1 MAYEIN
7 FTDSVNKGSITVEDR
22 SINNETSLQLTGR
35 NLTDYGA
42 KINENFLHL
51 LENFANNTSPANPV
65 EGQLWYDNTTGV
77 DQLKIYDGS
86 NWVSA
91 GGLKKSSS
99 PPAAE
104 QSLVGDLWVDTSNQQ
119 LYLFSGS
126 GWTLIGPD
134 FAEGI
139 NTGTKFENITDTTNV
154 ARPCLI
160 NYVNGKA
167 VSIISSSAE
176 FTPKLTI
183 PGYGKIY
190 PGHNVSSNIDGA
202 VGKYW
207 GTSQKAE
214 TLFVNNTV
222 GALGGAEFARL
233 NSTNIFTQPIRVRN
247 NNGLDVGETQTLVLS
262 VTGGSNALITN
273 KSNDGYIALR
283 VQNNTTA
290 IRIKNDGKVGILN
303 ESPQEELD
311 VTGNALISGSLKNNS
326 TTESTS
332 ISTGSF
338 ITSGGA
344 GIAKNINVGGN
355 ASIAGDIE
363 AANILPDITNAR
375 NIGSV
380 DLKYNNIYANNFRG
394 NILGDVVGN
403 VTGSAGS
410 AAKLN
415 STTSFSITG
424 DVSTSSPVT
433 FDGQT
438 GGLTKTFSVS
448 LNDTFFTG
456 KDDYTDN
463 ISGTEEVL
471 IRKTTLETGD
481 AQDINRFY
489 VTTVEDIT
497 STIPTFAIG
506 MVMPYAGA
514 TAPSGWR
521 LCNGDAISV
530 ASADF
535 APLYAV
541 IGFTYGGSL
550 GSGVFNLPDLRG
562 RFPVGYMAGVS
573 RTLAT
578 DEDRLYDDGAANI
591 LGADG
596 GAQRRWI
603 TKDNLPE
610 HQHSLMGDA
619 GTQFYATTGVTGV
632 SDSNTAGIN
641 ITGGNPGTGLEITE
655 GVDGLVTST
664 QTIDGVPEVV
674 GEKFTTVPPFLALNF
689 IIYTGVV

>member
-7 FTDSVNKGSITVEDR
+7 FTDSVNKGTITVEDR
-22 SINNETSLQLTGR
+22 SVNTETSLQLTGR

-51 LENFANNTSPANPV
+51 LENFANNTSPSNPV
-65 EGQLWYDNTTGV
+65 EGQLWYDTTTGV
-77 DQLKIYDGS
+77 DQLKIYDGV

-99 PPAAE
+99 APAAE
-104 QSLVGDLWVDTSNQQ
+104 QSLIGDLWVDTSNQQ
-119 LYLFSGS
+119 LYLYSGS

-134 FAEGI
+134 YAEGI
-139 NTGTKFENITDTTNV
+139 NTGTKFESIVDTTNV
-154 ARPCLI
+154 SRPCLI
-160 NYVNGKA
+160 NYVNGRA
-167 VSIISSSAE
+167 VSIISAIE

-190 PGHNVSSNIDGA
+190 PGHNVSNNIDGS

-222 GALGGAEFARL
+222 GSLGGSEFARL
-233 NSTNIFTQPIRVRN
+233 NATNIFTQPVRIRN

-303 ESPQEELD
+303 ESPQEALD
-311 VTGNALISGSLKNNS
+311 VTGNVLISGNLKNNS

-332 ISTGSF
+332 VSTGSL
-338 ITSGGA
+338 ITAGGA
-344 GIAKNINVGGN
+344 GIAKNLNVGGD
-355 ASIAGDIE
+355 ATITGDIE
-363 AANILPDITNAR
+363 ASNILPDITNAR
-375 NIGSV
+375 NIGSA
-380 DLKYNNIYANNFRG
+380 DLKYNNVYANNLRG
-394 NILGDVVGN
+394 NIIGDVVGN

-438 GGLTKTFSVS
+438 GGLTKTFSVT
-448 LNDTFFTG
+448 LNDTFFTA

-463 ISGTEEVL
+463 ISGTEELL
-471 IRKTTLETGD
+471 IRKTTSETGD
-481 AQDINRFY
+481 VQDINRFY
-489 VTTVEDIT
+489 VTTVQDIT
-497 STIPTFAIG
+497 STIPTFAVG
-506 MVMPYAGA
+506 MVMPYAGT

-521 LCNGDAISV
+521 LCNGDAISI
-530 ASADF
+530 SSSDY
-535 APLYAV
+535 APLFTV

-550 GSGVFNLPDLRG
+550 GSGVFNVPDLRG
-562 RFPVGYMAGVS
+562 RFPMGFMAGVT

-578 DEDRLYDDGAANI
+578 DEDRIYDDGAANI

-632 SDSNTAGIN
+632 SDSNTTGIS
-641 ITGGNPGTGLEITE
+641 IMGGSPGTGLEITE

-674 GEKFTTVPPFLALNF
+674 GDKFTTVPPFLSLNF

>member
-7 FTDSVNKGSITVEDR
+7 FTDSVNKGTITVEDR
-22 SINNETSLQLTGR
+22 SVNTETSLQLTGR

-51 LENFANNTSPANPV
+51 LENFANNTSPSNPV
-65 EGQLWYDNTTGV
+65 EGQLWYDTTTGV
-77 DQLKIYDGS
+77 DQLKIYDGV

-91 GGLKKSSS
+91 GGLKKASSA
-99 PPAAE
+99 PAAE
-104 QSLVGDLWVDTSNQQ
+104 QSLIGDLWVDTSNQQ
-119 LYLFSGS
+119 LYLYSGS

-134 FAEGI
+134 YAEGI
-139 NTGTKFENITDTTNV
+139 NTGTKFESIVDITNV
-154 ARPCLI
+154 SRPCLI
-160 NYVNGKA
+160 NYVNGRA
-167 VSIISSSAE
+167 VSIISAVE

-183 PGYGKIY
+183 PGYSKIY
-190 PGHNVSSNIDGA
+190 PGHNVSNNIDGA

-222 GALGGAEFARL
+222 GSLGGAEFARL
-233 NSTNIFTQPIRVRN
+233 NATNIFTQPIRIRN

-290 IRIKNDGKVGILN
+290 IRIKNDGKVGVLN
-303 ESPQEELD
+303 ESPQEALD
-311 VTGNALISGSLKNNS
+311 VTGNVLISGSLKNNA

-332 ISTGSF
+332 VSTGSL
-338 ITSGGA
+338 ITAGGA
-344 GIAKNINVGGN
+344 GIAKNLNVGGD
-355 ASIAGDIE
+355 ATITGDIE
-363 AANILPDITNAR
+363 ASNILPDITNAR

-380 DLKYNNIYANNFRG
+380 DLKYNNIYANNLRG
-394 NILGDVVGN
+394 NIIGDVVGN

-424 DVSTSSPVT
+424 DVSTSSSVT

-438 GGLTKTFSVS
+438 GGLTKTFSVT

-463 ISGTEEVL
+463 ISGTEELL
-471 IRKTTLETGD
+471 IRKTTSETGD
-481 AQDINRFY
+481 VQDINRFY
-489 VTTVEDIT
+489 VTTVQDIT
-497 STIPTFAIG
+497 STVPTFAVG
-506 MVMPYAGA
+506 MIMPYAGT

-521 LCNGDAISV
+521 LCNGDAISI
-530 ASADF
+530 SSSDY
-535 APLYAV
+535 APLFTL

-550 GSGVFNLPDLRG
+550 GSGVFNVPDLRG
-562 RFPVGYMAGVS
+562 RFPMGYMAGVT

-578 DEDRLYDDGAANI
+578 DEDRIYDDGAANI

-632 SDSNTAGIN
+632 SDSNTTGIS
-641 ITGGNPGTGLEITE
+641 IMGGSPGTGLEITE

-664 QTIDGVPEVV
+664 QIIDGVPEVV
-674 GEKFTTVPPFLALNF
+674 GDKFTTVPPFLSLNF

>member
-7 FTDSVNKGSITVEDR
+7 FTDSVNKGTITVEDR
-22 SINNETSLQLTGR
+22 SVNTETSLQLTGR

-51 LENFANNTSPANPV
+51 LENFANNTSPSNPV
-65 EGQLWYDNTTGV
+65 EGQLWYDTTTGV
-77 DQLKIYDGS
+77 DQLKIYDGV

-91 GGLKKSSS
+91 GGLKKASSA
-99 PPAAE
+99 PAAE
-104 QSLVGDLWVDTSNQQ
+104 QSLIGDLWVDTSNQQ
-119 LYLFSGS
+119 LYLYSGS

-134 FAEGI
+134 YAEGI
-139 NTGTKFENITDTTNV
+139 NTGTKFESIVDTTNV
-154 ARPCLI
+154 SRPCLI

-167 VSIISSSAE
+167 VSIISAVE

-190 PGHNVSSNIDGA
+190 PGHNVSNNIDGS

-214 TLFVNNTV
+214 TLFVSNTV
-222 GALGGAEFARL
+222 GSLGGAEFARL
-233 NSTNIFTQPIRVRN
+233 NATNIFTQPIRIRN

-303 ESPQEELD
+303 ESPQEALD
-311 VTGNALISGSLKNNS
+311 VTGNVLISGNLKNNS

-332 ISTGSF
+332 VSTGSL
-338 ITSGGA
+338 ITAGGA
-344 GIAKNINVGGN
+344 GIAKNLSVGGD
-355 ASIAGDIE
+355 ATITGDIE
-363 AANILPDITNAR
+363 ASNILPDITNAR

-380 DLKYNNIYANNFRG
+380 DLKYNNIYANNLRG
-394 NILGDVVGN
+394 NIIGDVVGN

-438 GGLTKTFSVS
+438 GGLTKTFSVT
-448 LNDTFFTG
+448 LNDTFFTA

-463 ISGTEEVL
+463 ISGTEELL
-471 IRKTTLETGD
+471 IRKTTSETGD
-481 AQDINRFY
+481 VQDINRFY
-489 VTTVEDIT
+489 VTTVQDIT
-497 STIPTFAIG
+497 STVPTFAVG
-506 MVMPYAGA
+506 MVMPYAGT

-521 LCNGDAISV
+521 LCNGDAISI
-530 ASADF
+530 SSSDY
-535 APLYAV
+535 APLFTV

-550 GSGVFNLPDLRG
+550 GSGVFNVPDLRG
-562 RFPVGYMAGVS
+562 RFPMGFMAGVT

-578 DEDRLYDDGAANI
+578 DEDRIYDDGAANI

-632 SDSNTAGIN
+632 SDSNTTGIS
-641 ITGGNPGTGLEITE
+641 IMGGSPGTGLEITE

-674 GEKFTTVPPFLALNF
+674 GDKFTTVPPFLSLNF

>member
-7 FTDSVNKGSITVEDR
+7 FTDSVNKGTITVEDR
-22 SINNETSLQLTGR
+22 SVNTETSLQLTGR
-35 NLTDYGA
+35 NLTDYGT

-51 LENFANNTSPANPV
+51 LENFANNTSPSNPV

-77 DQLKIYDGS
+77 DQLKIYDGV

-99 PPAAE
+99 APAAE

-139 NTGTKFENITDTTNV
+139 NTGTKFESIVDTTNV
-154 ARPCLI
+154 SRPCLI
-160 NYVNGKA
+160 NYVNGKQ
-167 VSIISSSAE
+167 VSIISAVE

-183 PGYGKIY
+183 AGYSKIY
-190 PGHNVSSNIDGA
+190 PGHNVSNNIDGA
-202 VGKYW
+202 TGKYW

-214 TLFVNNTV
+214 TLFVSNTV
-222 GALGGAEFARL
+222 GSLGGAEFARL
-233 NSTNIFTQPIRVRN
+233 NATNIFTQPVRIRN

-262 VTGGSNALITN
+262 ITGGSNALITN

-290 IRIKNDGKVGILN
+290 IRVKNDGKVGILN
-303 ESPQEELD
+303 ESPQEALD
-311 VTGNALISGSLKNNS
+311 VTGNVLISGSLKNNS

-332 ISTGSF
+332 VSTGSF
-338 ITSGGA
+338 ITAGGA
-344 GIAKNINVGGN
+344 GIAKNINVGGDATVTGN
-355 ASIAGDIE
+355 IE
-363 AANILPDITNAR
+363 AANILPDITNSR

-380 DLKYNNIYANNFRG
+380 DLKYNNVYANNLRG
-394 NILGDVVGN
+394 NIIGDVVGN

-424 DVSTSSPVT
+424 DVSTSSAVT

-438 GGLTKTFSVS
+438 GGLTKTFTVS

-463 ISGTEEVL
+463 VSGTEEIL
-471 IRKTTLETGD
+471 IRKTTTETGD
-481 AQDINRFY
+481 VQDINRFY
-489 VTTVEDIT
+489 VTTVQDIT

-506 MVMPYAGA
+506 MVMPYAGT

-521 LCNGDAISV
+521 LCNGDAISI
-530 ASADF
+530 SSSDY
-535 APLYAV
+535 APL
-541 IGFTYGGSL
+541 FTVLSFSYGGSL

-562 RFPVGYMAGVS
+562 RFPMGFMAGVT
-573 RTLAT
+573 RTLGT

-603 TKDNLPE
+603 IKDNLPE

-632 SDSNTAGIN
+632 SDSNTTGIS
-641 ITGGNPGTGLEITE
+641 ITGGSPGTGLEITE

-674 GEKFTTVPPFLALNF
+674 GEKFTTVPPFLSLNF